1 MSVSKFKFVSPG
13 VQVAEIDNSQLPQVQ
28 EEMGPVIIGRAE
40 RGPAL
45 RPVKVG
51 SFSEFVEIFGTP
63 KPGGDGNDVW
73 RNGGAGLAPTYGA
86 YAAQAY
92 LRNSNPVTF
101 VRLLGKS
108 NTDAT
113 AAGVA
118 GWSDGTVSNNARGG
132 GAYGLFTISSTNTNY
147 ATGTL
152 AAIFYMT
159 TGSMRL
165 VGLDQSGS
173 AEVSGTCTLMK
184 QDAQG
189 NFRMDILDGV
199 GYDPSYQRTT
209 GLKETIT
216 FNFNENDKN
225 YIRKVFNTNPTLTN
239 SDIVSAGATK
249 NYWLGESFLNQATG
263 PNSSRYD
270 YGSGQAQY
278 GILLPLLSG
287 SSAEQGE
294 QNRTLTKAQT
304 PWIISQDLAGES
316 GSYNPQKLFKFETLE
331 GGEWEQQ
338 NFKVSITDVKA
349 SSDPFNPY
357 GTFTVELR
365 LAKDSDNA
373 KQIVERYSMCD
384 LNPASNNYVAKK
396 IGDSFATWSDTDRRY
411 REYGNYPN
419 QSKYIRISMN
429 SEVDNAVTNE
439 AFLPFGFEGPIR
451 FRGFQISA
459 SLEGNEPR
467 GVISG
472 TFKESTYGSIDYSP
486 ASRFV
491 EGASVAPDHIEPV
504 SENYEIIFSPNYQNV
519 PTQPYP
525 TVTTG
530 TFNFPIIP
538 LRQNS
543 LNGNLSS
550 PKDAY
555 FGIDTSRGTSPRYE
569 SSYQDLV
576 RAFPEAFSAYGDP
589 TVSCMERPYT
599 FTLEDLSYWT
609 SNSYND
615 ASPQS
620 TEAYYLSGS
629 RADGRSIALSGGTSN
644 TYNTVLDAGFN
655 SFTVPLQGGFN
666 GLNITEVDPFRNTL
680 IDGKTT
686 LNNYAYNSIKM
697 AIDTCADPEVVECNM
712 MSMPG
717 LTNTALTEHIIK
729 VCEDRA
735 DALAVIDVENGYVP
749 PSENNQSEEDR
760 AGDVDSAVTSLANRG
775 LNSSYACAYYP
786 WVRARDGET
795 GATFWSPPSVAAI
808 GTFSSAQKKS
818 ELWFAPAGF
827 RRGGLS
833 AGAAGIPVI
842 NVKQKLT
849 SKQRDALYEVNINPI
864 ASFPAEGIVIFGQKT
879 LQTTPSALDRV
890 NVRRLMIFVKKEVSR
905 IASTLLFDQ
914 NVQTT
919 WDRFTG
925 QVVPFLNSIKA
936 RVGLTDFKVVLD
948 DTTTTPDLIDRNI
961 LYAKIFLK
969 PAKSIEFI
977 AVDFVITSTG
987 ASFED

>member
-1 MSVSKFKFVSPG
+1 MSVNKFKFVSPG

-28 EEMGPVIIGRAE
+28 EEMGPVIFGRAE

-51 SFSEFVEIFGTP
+51 SFSEFVEIFGNP
-63 KPGGDGNDVW
+63 KAGGDGNDVW
-73 RNGGAGLAPTYGA
+73 RNGGTGLAPTYGA

-132 GAYGLFTISSTNTNY
+132 GTYGLFTITSTSTNY

-152 AAIFYMT
+152 AAVFYMT

-165 VGLDQSGS
+165 RGLDQSGS

-184 QDAQG
+184 QDSQG
-189 NFRMDILDGV
+189 NFKMDILTG
-199 GYDPSYQRTT
+199 GGWDPSYQSSN
-209 GLKETIT
+209 GLLETVT

-225 YIRKVFNTNPTLTN
+225 YVRKVFNTNPTLTN
-239 SDIVSAGATK
+239 STIVAGDTK
-249 NYWLGESFLNQATG
+249 NYWLGESYLNQATG
-263 PNSSRYD
+263 PNDTRYN

-294 QNRTLTKAQT
+294 QNRTLTKAKT

-316 GSYNPQKLFKFETLE
+316 GSYSTQKLFQFETLE

-338 NFKVSITDVKA
+338 NFKISIADVKA
-349 SSDPFNPY
+349 SNDPYNPY

-365 LAKDSDNA
+365 LANDSDNA
-373 KQIVERYSMCD
+373 KQIVERYSLCD
-384 LNPASNNYVAKK
+384 LNPASNNYIAKK
-396 IGDSFATWSDTDRRY
+396 VGDSYAVWSDTERRY

-419 QSKYIRISMN
+419 QSKYVRVSVN
-429 SEVDNAVTNE
+429 SDVDNASTNE
-439 AFLPFGFEGPIR
+439 SFLPFGFEGPVR
-451 FRGFQISA
+451 FRGFQVSA
-459 SLEGNEPR
+459 SYGDSNGADVL
-467 GVISG
+467 SG
-472 TFKESTYGSIDYSP
+472 SFKESTFGQISYSP

-491 EGASVAPDHIEPV
+491 EGGAVAPDHIAPKYTEGLD
-504 SENYEIIFSPNYQNV
+504 IIFSPNWNSTVEGV
-519 PTQPYP
+519 PT
-525 TVTTG
+525 VSTG
-530 TFNFPIIP
+530 TFNFPMIP
-538 LRQNS
+538 LRQNT

-555 FGIDTSRGTSPRYE
+555 FGVDTSRGTSPRYE
-569 SSYQDLV
+569 PSYEDLV

-589 TVSCMERPYT
+589 TVSCMERPYM
-599 FTLEDLSYWT
+599 FSLEDLSYWT
-609 SNSYND
+609 STSYND
-615 ASPQS
+615 SSHQS

-629 RADGRSIALSGGTSN
+629 RADGRSIAVSGGTSN
-644 TYNTVLDAGFN
+644 TYDTVLAAGFD

-666 GLNITEVDPFRNTL
+666 GLNITEADPFRNTL
-680 IDGKTT
+680 IDGKTV

-697 AIDTCADPEVVECNM
+697 AIDTCSDPEVVECNM
-712 MSMPG
+712 MTMPG

-729 VCEDRA
+729 TCEDRA
-735 DALAVIDVENGYVP
+735 DSLAIIDIENGYVP
-749 PSENNQSEEDR
+749 PAETNTSEEAR
-760 AGDVDSAVTSLANRG
+760 AGSVASAVSSLANRG
-775 LNSSYACAYYP
+775 LNSSYGCAYYP
-786 WVRARDGET
+786 WVQARDSET
-795 GATFWSPPSVAAI
+795 GKTFWAPPSIAAI

-827 RRGGLS
+827 QRGGLS
-833 AGAAGIPVI
+833 QGSAGIPIV

-849 SKQRDALYEVNINPI
+849 SKQRDSLYEVNINPI

-890 NVRRLMIFVKKEVSR
+890 NVRRLMIHVKKEISR
-905 IASTLLFDQ
+905 IASVLLFDQ

-925 QVVPFLNSIKA
+925 QVVPFLNSIKT
-936 RVGLTDFKVVLD
+936 RIGLQDFKVILD
-948 DTTTTPDLIDRNI
+948 DTTTTPDLVDRNI
-961 LYAKIFLK
+961 MYAKIFLK

-977 AVDFVITSTG
+977 AIDFVITSTG